1 MSDESDKLAYLRRAA
16 RVLENKATVVTEKE
30 GDQCSFCGKDKSEV
44 KRLVA
49 GPSVF
54 ICDEC
59 IAECSQLLSSD
70 PA

>member
-16 RVLENKATVVTEKE
+16 GVLEKKTALVTKNE
-30 GDQCSFCGKDKSEV
+30 GDRCSFCGKGKSEV

-49 GPSVF
+49 GPAVF

-59 IAECSQLLSSD
+59 IAECGKLIKRDQ
-70 PA
+70 A

>member
-1 MSDESDKLAYLRRAA
+1 MSKESDKLAYPRRAA
-16 RVLENKATVVTEKE
+16 RALENKATVVSGKE
-30 GDQCSFCGKDKSEV
+30 GDQCSFCGKHKSEV

-59 IAECSQLLSSD
+59 IAECSQLIGSD
-70 PA
+70 SA